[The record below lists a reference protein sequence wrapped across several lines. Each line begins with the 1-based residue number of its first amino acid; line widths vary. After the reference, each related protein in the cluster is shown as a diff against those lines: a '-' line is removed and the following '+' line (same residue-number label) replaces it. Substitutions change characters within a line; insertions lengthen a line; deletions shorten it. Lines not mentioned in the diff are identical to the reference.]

1 MVVELDNGMRFIS
14 NFRYNIKAA
23 IDINDKTSLSKFRL
37 EAKIFSTHNV
47 IKLWLGQLC

>member
-23 IDINDKTSLSKFRL
+23 IDINDK
-37 EAKIFSTHNV
+37 E
-47 IKLWLGQLC
+47 QLKQISSGSEDFFDSQCD